1 MSLAIVYSRASMGV
15 QAPLV
20 TIEVHLSNG
29 KPGFTLVGLPEKT
42 VKEAQDRVRSALI
55 NAQFKYPAKRI
66 TVNLAP
72 ADLPKEG
79 GRFDLPIA
87 IGILAASDQLD
98 GSRLKQ
104 FEFVGELALT
114 GELRGVHGVIPAIL
128 AAQKAKR
135 APIIAY
141 QNANEASLVSEQE
154 TYFAKNLL
162 EVVQFLNN
170 QEKLPLASLLAQESA
185 VGFSAKNHLDL
196 TDIIGQQH
204 AKRALTIAAAGQHN
218 LLFLGPPGTGKTM
231 LASRLTALL
240 PEMTDLEA
248 IETASVTS
256 LVQNELNFQNWKQR
270 PFRAPHHSASLPAL
284 VGGGTIP
291 KPGEISLA
299 HNGVLFLDELP
310 EFERKV
316 LDALRQPL
324 ESGEIIISRANAK
337 IQFPARFQLVA
348 AMNPSPTGH
357 YTGTHNRTSPQQVM
371 RYLNRLSGPFLDRFD
386 LSIEVPLLPKGSLQ
400 NTGDRGETS
409 QQVREKVLKVRETQ
423 LARAGKINAYL
434 SSKEIERDC
443 KLQDKDAQFLENA
456 LNKLGLSVRAYHR
469 ILKVSRTIA
478 DLNGEKEI
486 QQPHLAEALGYRAM
500 DRLLQKLSASI
511 LNNKNVHH
519 VGVLLRLVHLLIHL
533 GRAKLTVSLPRLL
546 R

>member
-1 MSLAIVYSRASMGV
+1 MSLAIVYSRASIGV

-20 TIEVHLSNG
+20 TIEVHFSNG
-29 KPGFTLVGLPEKT
+29 KPQFNLVGLPEKT
-42 VKEAQDRVRSALI
+42 VKEAQDRVRSALL

-87 IGILAASDQLD
+87 LGMLAAAGQIEAQKLQ
-98 GSRLKQ
+98 Q

-114 GELRGVHGVIPAIL
+114 GKLRGVQGVIPAIL

-135 APIIAY
+135 KLIIAS
-141 QNANEASLVSEQE
+141 QNANEASLVSNQQ
-154 TYFAKNLL
+154 TYFANNLL
-162 EVVQFLNN
+162 DVVNFLNDRVN
-170 QEKLPLASLLAQESA
+170 LPLASTLTTQSE
-185 VGFSAKNHLDL
+185 VNFSVKNPLDL

-231 LASRLTALL
+231 LASRLTMLL
-240 PEMTDLEA
+240 PDMTDQEA
-248 IETASVTS
+248 IETAAVTS
-256 LVQNELNFQNWKQR
+256 LVHNELNFHNWKQR
-270 PFRAPHHSASLPAL
+270 PFRTPHHSASIPAL

-310 EFERKV
+310 EFDRKV

-324 ESGEIIISRANAK
+324 ESGSIIISRANAK
-337 IQFPARFQLVA
+337 IEFPARFQLVA

-357 YTGTHNRTSPQQVM
+357 YQGPHNRATPQQVM

-386 LSIEVPLLPKGSLQ
+386 LSIEVPLLPQGTLQ
-400 NTGDRGETS
+400 NNHSDRGETS
-409 QQVREKVLKVRETQ
+409 TQVREKVLKAREIQ
-423 LARAGKINAYL
+423 LARAGKINTYL
-434 SSKEIERDC
+434 TSKEIERDC
-443 KLQDKDAQFLENA
+443 KLQNKDALFLENT
-456 LNKLGLSVRAYHR
+456 LTKLGLSVRAYHR
-469 ILKVSRTIA
+469 ILKVARTIA
-478 DLNGEKEI
+478 DLNNEMQI
-486 QQPHLAEALGYRAM
+486 NQNHLAEALSYRAM
-500 DRLLQKLSASI
+500 DRLLQKLSQ
-511 LNNKNVHH
+511 
-519 VGVLLRLVHLLIHL
+519 
-533 GRAKLTVSLPRLL
+533 
-546 R
+546 